1 MEVLCARCSGLD
13 VHKRSV
19 VACVRIQHE
28 DGRLEVSRK
37 RFGTTTKE
45 LWSLADW
52 LLSLNVTQVAME
64 STGVYWKPVYNI
76 LHPALDVWVVNAR
89 HLRQVP
95 GRKTDE
101 SDAEWIAKLMGHGL
115 LERSFIPKESQRDLR
130 DLTRYRT
137 RLKQEKSSAAN
148 RLHKVLEDANIK
160 LTSVATSIQGVSA
173 RLMLEALIAD
183 EQTPEEMAQ
192 LAQKRMRS
200 KIPQLVEALTGQV
213 RAHHRF
219 MLQELLYQLDSLN
232 QRIDALDQRINE
244 LTHPH
249 VELMARLDAITGVGP
264 RTVEVI
270 LAEIG
275 PSVDSW
281 PSAKKLASW
290 ACLCPGNHE
299 SAGKRK
305 SGRRRK
311 GQKWL
316 VSALVE
322 AAWAASRTKETYLAS
337 QFHRLRGRRGPKR
350 AAMAVAHSILTIV
363 YHLLN
368 DPTAEFED
376 LGGDFLLKRNKEQEQ
391 YRAVKTLRTIGFDV
405 TLTPISV

>member
-1 MEVLCARCSGLD
+1 M
-13 VHKRSV
+13 
-19 VACVRIQHE
+19 
-28 DGRLEVSRK
+28 
-37 RFGTTTKE
+37 
-45 LWSLADW
+45 
-52 LLSLNVTQVAME
+52 
-64 STGVYWKPVYNI
+64 
-76 LHPALDVWVVNAR
+76 
-89 HLRQVP
+89 
-95 GRKTDE
+95 
-101 SDAEWIAKLMGHGL
+101 
-115 LERSFIPKESQRDLR
+115 R

-160 LTSVATSIQGVSA
+160 STSVASSIQGVSA

-183 EQTPEEMAQ
+183 EQSPEEMAQ

-200 KIPQLVEALTGQV
+200 KIPQLVDALTGQV
-213 RAHHRF
+213 REHHRF

-232 QRIDALDQRINE
+232 QRIEALDQRIAK
-244 LTHPH
+244 LTEPH
-249 VELMARLDAITGVGP
+249 ADLMERLDAITGVGP

-275 PSVDSW
+275 PSVESW

-290 ACLCPGNHE
+290 ACVCPGNHE

-305 SGRRRK
+305 SGKRRK

-322 AAWAASRTKETYLAS
+322 AAWAASRTKDTYLAA
-337 QFHRLRGRRGPKR
+337 QFHRLRARRGPKR

-363 YHLLN
+363 YHLLD
-368 DPTAEFED
+368 DPTRTFDD

-391 YRAVKTLRTIGFDV
+391 RRAIKTLQTLGLDV
-405 TLTPISV
+405 ALTPVAG